1 MLGWSEILSMS
12 NETSEELFKKDL
24 MKYEC
29 DDKSVGFLCFGE
41 SYRQFASKDL
51 IIPISDIRNKHGSFI
66 IESCMLYSE
75 EIRYNSESCRRYT
88 RIGNMSVDVGV
99 VLEIQ
104 KEIEKSMVKMPGVL
118 CKIISEYSSP
128 VCGIDVLREFVES
141 VFKKCQSYLIDNVSR
156 FNLTRE
162 DVLTNF
168 VNPVNN
174 GNINIFYSR
183 ELESR
188 YYDKDL
194 NKKKYMSITDK
205 SGYIKPLIR
214 VTHLEIQKNGRIY
227 LNVELM

>member
-1 MLGWSEILSMS
+1 MLGWSEMLSML
-12 NETSEELFKKDL
+12 NDREILLFKKDL

-29 DDKSVGFLCFGE
+29 DDRSIGFLCFGE

-51 IIPISDIRNKHGSFI
+51 IIPISDIRKMHGSFI

-75 EIRYNSESCRRYT
+75 GIRYNSESCRRYT
-88 RIGNMSVDVGV
+88 SIGNMSVDVDV

-128 VCGIDVLREFVES
+128 VCGIDVLMKFFES
-141 VFKKCQSYLIDNVSR
+141 VFRKCQSYLIDNVSV

-162 DVLTNF
+162 DVLANF

-174 GNINIFYSR
+174 NINIFYSR

-188 YYDKDL
+188 YYDKNL
-194 NKKKYMSITDK
+194 NKKKYMSSTDK
-205 SGYIKPLIR
+205 RGYIKPLIR
-214 VTHLEIQKNGRIY
+214 VTHLEIQKNGKIY
-227 LNVELM
+227 LNIELF

>member
-1 MLGWSEILSMS
+1 MLGWSEILTMF
-12 NETSEELFKKDL
+12 NEKDEELFKKDL

-51 IIPISDIRNKHGSFI
+51 IIPISDIRNKHCSFI

-75 EIRYNSESCRRYT
+75 AIKYSSERSCRYT
-88 RIGNMSVDVGV
+88 CIGNMDVDVDV

-104 KEIEKSMVKMPGVL
+104 KEIEKSIVKMPGVL

-162 DVLTNF
+162 DVLRNF

-174 GNINIFYSR
+174 TINICYSR
-183 ELESR
+183 ELDSR

-227 LNVELM
+227 LNIELM

>member
-1 MLGWSEILSMS
+1 MSDERAVEI
-12 NETSEELFKKDL
+12 FKKDL

-29 DDKSVGFLCFGE
+29 DDKSVDFLCFGE
-41 SYRQFASKDL
+41 SYRQFVSKDL

-75 EIRYNSESCRRYT
+75 AIRYSSESCGRYT
-88 RIGNMSVDVGV
+88 SIGNMSVDVDV

-104 KEIEKSMVKMPGVL
+104 KEIEKSIVKMPGVL

-128 VCGIDVLREFVES
+128 VCGIDVLMKIFEN
-141 VFKKCQSYLIDNVSR
+141 VFKKCQSYLIDNVSV

-174 GNINIFYSR
+174 NINIFYSR

-188 YYDKDL
+188 YYDQNL

-214 VTHLEIQKNGRIY
+214 VTHLEIQKNGKIY
-227 LNVELM
+227 LNVELF

>member
-12 NETSEELFKKDL
+12 NEKDEELFKKDL

-41 SYRQFASKDL
+41 SYRQFSSKDL

-75 EIRYNSESCRRYT
+75 AIKYSSERSCRYT
-88 RIGNMSVDVGV
+88 CIGNMDVDV

-104 KEIEKSMVKMPGVL
+104 KEIEKSIVKMPGVL

-128 VCGIDVLREFVES
+128 VCGIDVLMKFYES

-168 VNPVNN
+168 VSPVNN
-174 GNINIFYSR
+174 ITNINIFYSR

-227 LNVELM
+227 LNIELM

>member
-1 MLGWSEILSMS
+1 MLGLSEILSMRD
-12 NETSEELFKKDL
+12 ERAVEIFKKDL

-41 SYRQFASKDL
+41 SYRQFASKDV
-51 IIPISDIRNKHGSFI
+51 IIPISDIRNMYGSFI

-75 EIRYNSESCRRYT
+75 AIRYSSESCRRYIC
-88 RIGNMSVDVGV
+88 IGKMSVDVDV

-104 KEIEKSMVKMPGVL
+104 KEIEKSIVKMPGVL

-128 VCGIDVLREFVES
+128 VCGIEFLMKIFEN
-141 VFKKCQSYLIDNVSR
+141 VFKKCQSYLIDNMGV

-162 DVLTNF
+162 DVLKNF

-174 GNINIFYSR
+174 GNINIFYGR

-188 YYDKDL
+188 YYDKNL
-194 NKKKYMSITDK
+194 NKKKYVSITDN

-214 VTHLEIQKNGRIY
+214 LTHLEIQKNGRIY